1 MAVND
6 DAERLRGTLGDIQG
20 EMDGIRSVFDQSA
33 ASLKSMVGAA
43 QQFQNYQEGIT
54 KLSSEQ
60 LKNLS
65 KKLQKE
71 RESLQNNQQAL
82 QNSIDEN
89 KLKSSQLGSQIQQLQ
104 NQRRL
109 SRAQS
114 LLLSTYKSDLD
125 KVNKKIEDEET
136 LFEQVNR
143 TLVEANDE
151 LNQMEASIDKAA
163 KNEKLNERFEK
174 LNKTTQKIE
183 STLGLSFG
191 LATLVSL
198 AKEADTQ
205 MGEFAKSSNKSY
217 SETVAIRQE
226 FDAIAKA
233 SGDNALNGMRM
244 LKSQQEIG
252 EALGTNA
259 KLNVTDLK
267 TLTKLREQ
275 AGLTTE
281 EMAGMQ
287 QLSLVNGKTLKQNVK
302 EVLGS
307 VKAYAAR
314 NKLVVNEKQILK
326 EVSKASASLKLSLGG
341 SAEAVAIAATK
352 AKQFGI
358 NLEQADKMAQSL
370 LNFEES
376 IESELSAELL
386 TGKNLNFER
395 ARALALNGKT
405 ADAAAEIASQV
416 GTSADFAKMNVIQ
429 QDAIAKSIGMSR
441 DELAQSLIDREALAE
456 VSKIE
461 GTEQKKQYDSL
472 VASVGQEA
480 ALKALR
486 DGSLKQLY
494 DQQNTQE
501 QFSNSIEKIKQTYVS
516 YILPVMEKVSKFL
529 ADHSGLVA
537 GIVTSY
543 ITLRGLMMAQ
553 QVIAGI
559 SFALEA
565 RKKGAID
572 QQNIARSA
580 GIALGGRELAQ
591 QVAIAAA
598 WVIANPI
605 KALVGLG
612 LAAGVGA
619 LVYSQMKDGVIDS
632 KGGMVVS
639 GEKGSIQLDKEDS
652 IIAGTN
658 LFGGKDK
665 KSSASASVNI
675 DMSAVVNAVT
685 ELRRDINAL
694 ANRSIIVQI
703 DGKNVTKAIYNDP
716 NTVGDESRTK
726 AYQIS

>member
-1 MAVND
+1 
-6 DAERLRGTLGDIQG
+6 
-20 EMDGIRSVFDQSA
+20 MDGIRSVFDQSA

>member
-1 MAVND
+1 M
-6 DAERLRGTLGDIQG
+6 
-20 EMDGIRSVFDQSA
+20 
-33 ASLKSMVGAA
+33 
-43 QQFQNYQEGIT
+43 
-54 KLSSEQ
+54 KLS
-60 LKNLS
+60 
-65 KKLQKE
+65 KLFK
-71 RESLQNNQQAL
+71 
-82 QNSIDEN
+82 
-89 KLKSSQLGSQIQQLQ
+89 
-104 NQRRL
+104 
-109 SRAQS
+109 RA
-114 LLLSTYKSDLD
+114 
-125 KVNKKIEDEET
+125 
-136 LFEQVNR
+136 
-143 TLVEANDE
+143 
-151 LNQMEASIDKAA
+151 
-163 KNEKLNERFEK
+163 
-174 LNKTTQKIE
+174 
-183 STLGLSFG
+183 
-191 LATLVSL
+191 
-198 AKEADTQ
+198 
-205 MGEFAKSSNKSY
+205 
-217 SETVAIRQE
+217 
-226 FDAIAKA
+226 
-233 SGDNALNGMRM
+233 
-244 LKSQQEIG
+244 
-252 EALGTNA
+252 
-259 KLNVTDLK
+259 
-267 TLTKLREQ
+267 
-275 AGLTTE
+275 
-281 EMAGMQ
+281 
-287 QLSLVNGKTLKQNVK
+287 VNGKTLEQNTK
-302 EVLGS
+302 EVLGG

-314 NKLVVNEKQILK
+314 NKLVINEKQILK
-326 EVSKASASLKLSLGG
+326 EVSKTSASLKLSLGG

-358 NLEQADKMAQSL
+358 NLEQADKMASSL

-395 ARALALNGKT
+395 ARALALNGQT

-429 QDAIAKSIGMSR
+429 QEAIAKSIGMGR

-456 VSKIE
+456 ISKIE

-501 QFSNSIEKIKQTYVS
+501 QFNNSLEQIKQTYVDF
-516 YILPVMEKVSKFL
+516 ILPVMEKVSKFL
-529 ADHSGLVA
+529 ADHSGLIT
-537 GIVTSY
+537 GIITSY

-553 QVIAGI
+553 QVMAGI

-565 RKKGAID
+565 RKKGIVD
-572 QQNIARSA
+572 QQNVSRAA

-619 LVYSQMKDGVIDS
+619 LVYSQMSSAKSMKDGAIDP
-632 KGGMVVS
+632 KGGMIVS

-658 LFGGKDK
+658 LFGGK
-665 KSSASASVNI
+665 KSSTSTSANI
-675 DMSAVVNAVT
+675 DMSAVVNAIS

-694 ANRSIIVQI
+694 ASRPINVLI
-703 DGKNVTKAIYNDP
+703 DGKNETKAIYSDP
-716 NTVGDESRTK
+716 NTIGDESRTK